1 MNAGPVANLS
11 RSSFL
16 LCPSTVPIH
25 DYRHMAGHAPRVQV
39 IGNHLF
45 YLDISTHMRT
55 FKIQ

>member
-1 MNAGPVANLS
+1 MNAGPMANLS

-25 DYRHMAGHAPRVQV
+25 DYRHMAGHSPRVQV

-45 YLDISTHMRT
+45 YLGISTHMRT
-55 FKIQ
+55 F